1 MTDLT
6 APPNVSSLLTSGGA
20 ALPSGLQ
27 PTTGPGEFEFVF
39 DDYTQRIVVSCL
51 FALISIVGTFGNSL
65 VIAAVL
71 VSRKLRTATNVFVVS
86 LSFAD
91 LLTCLF
97 LPWNVVALLSTEGWP
112 TADEICATAAVVMFT
127 CVGCSVYTLAA
138 IAINRYVL
146 ITQPMSTYR
155 AYYTKWKMA
164 LMIAITWAIPFFT
177 AMMPVMFGLGELGY
191 DTRYSTC
198 THKTSHPLSDYYSL
212 TQAILIYPIPMVT
225 IVLCYCFLF
234 LHIRRHAR
242 NINEQPETSS
252 SSSSKPIRR
261 DSTSAKRGISKRQV
275 EISKNLFYVVCA
287 FALCITPY
295 CASLVIPYSEPFVP
309 WAGAVILFNSC
320 VNPLIYST
328 KHPYFRQVMGAILKC
343 RPDAIPEPSDWLRSQ
358 RGSNWTPR

>member
-1 MTDLT
+1 MEG
-6 APPNVSSLLTSGGA
+6 PI
-20 ALPSGLQ
+20 
-27 PTTGPGEFEFVF
+27 PTTPKLNVPSVPTTPGQTSHQEFEFVF
-39 DDYTQRIVVSCL
+39 DDYTQRIIVSCL
-51 FALISIVGTFGNSL
+51 FAVISIVGTFGNSL

-97 LPWNVVALLSTEGWP
+97 LPWNVVALLSTNGWP

-155 AYYTKWKMA
+155 AYYTKVKIG
-164 LMIAITWAIPFFT
+164 LMIAITWAVPFFV
-177 AMMPVMFGLGELGY
+177 ALMPAMFGLGELGY

-212 TQAILIYPIPMVT
+212 TQSVLIYPIPMVT
-225 IVLCYCFLF
+225 VILCYTLLF

-242 NINEQPETSS
+242 NITEQAETSS

-261 DSTSAKRGISKRQV
+261 ESSSKRGISKRQV
-275 EISKNLFYVVCA
+275 EISKNLFYVVVA

-295 CASLVIPYSEPFVP
+295 CVSLMVPHSEPFVP

-320 VNPLIYST
+320 INPLIYST
-328 KHPYFRQVMGAILKC
+328 KHPYFRQVMRAILRC
-343 RPDAIPEPSDWLRSQ
+343 RPEDIPEPSEWLRSQ
-358 RGSNWTPR
+358 RGSTWAPR